1 MSVLPLRAVIL
12 VLLATLAVAA
22 RAGDA
27 AGAYSPRLQSVD
39 EHTVIA
45 GLLDLNALHQAHPDN
60 VLVVDLRT
68 PVEGTAEEAEAAAQL
83 GIDYTNIP
91 VAGASVDPAQVD
103 QLRTALDDADADTTV
118 VIHCASGN
126 RAGMLW
132 GALQLQ
138 DGASLETVQ
147 ARLADILDKPP
158 AIEGLEAY
166 ARTLNAD
173 Q

>member
-1 MSVLPLRAVIL
+1 MNALPLRAVTL
-12 VLLATLAVAA
+12 VLLTTLAMAG

-27 AGAYSPRLQSVD
+27 AGSYSPRMKQVD
-39 EHTVIA
+39 DHTVIA
-45 GLLDLNALHQAHPDN
+45 GVLDLASLHAAHPGK

-91 VAGASVDPAQVD
+91 VAGAAVEPSQVD
-103 QLRTALDDADADTTV
+103 QLRTALDDADGDTFV
-118 VIHCASGN
+118 VVHCASGN

-138 DGASLETVQ
+138 DGVPLPEVQ
-147 ARLADILDKPP
+147 ARLAGILDKPP

-173 Q
+173 H